1 MKKITLLGLGLFTA
15 MAASAQTNVVNDAKH
30 MLDQSKPD
38 YAAVQKAIQPAL
50 QDPSTAKTAMPWYIN
65 GKAGFGLYDNAY
77 MQEALGTQ
85 LSADQK
91 KAAGTGLL
99 QGYESYMKALPLDVE
114 VDKKTGEPKVD
125 KKTGKAKPG
134 KLTKEMVK
142 TMKDNYISLKT
153 GGIYLFDAQDYSGAY
168 DLWEVYVNLPS
179 NPALGDEAPKAEA
192 DTLVGQIMY
201 YQLLA
206 ALSSDRNAEALAKVP
221 QVEKTGYK
229 NIDVYVYGIE
239 AARRLNDSVAMLDLA
254 KRGYAEYGTQNVSF
268 VGQLINEHLQKNDF
282 DGCYQLV
289 NDAIAATPDSMASIK
304 SQLYDILGVIYE
316 QQDKNDKALEAFDKA
331 ISIDETQGKNF
342 YDKARVIYNNA
353 VKMDETLVDAP
364 EAERKAKVDPLL
376 HDAAKL
382 FEKAYSIDSTN
393 LNNIPSILYR
403 LYYRL
408 GAGYEEQAENW
419 KNM

>member
-168 DLWEVYVNLPS
+168 DL
-179 NPALGDEAPKAEA
+179 
-192 DTLVGQIMY
+192 
-201 YQLLA
+201 
-206 ALSSDRNAEALAKVP
+206 
-221 QVEKTGYK
+221 
-229 NIDVYVYGIE
+229 
-239 AARRLNDSVAMLDLA
+239 
-254 KRGYAEYGTQNVSF
+254 
-268 VGQLINEHLQKNDF
+268 
-282 DGCYQLV
+282 
-289 NDAIAATPDSMASIK
+289 
-304 SQLYDILGVIYE
+304 
-316 QQDKNDKALEAFDKA
+316 
-331 ISIDETQGKNF
+331 
-342 YDKARVIYNNA
+342 
-353 VKMDETLVDAP
+353 
-364 EAERKAKVDPLL
+364 
-376 HDAAKL
+376 
-382 FEKAYSIDSTN
+382 
-393 LNNIPSILYR
+393 
-403 LYYRL
+403 
-408 GAGYEEQAENW
+408 
-419 KNM
+419 

>member
-30 MLDQSKPD
+30 MLDQAKPD

-50 QDPSTAKTAMPWYIN
+50 QDPSTSKTAMPWYIN

-114 VDKKTGEPKVD
+114 VDKKTGEPKID

-134 KLTKEMVK
+134 KLAKEMVK

-179 NPALGDEAPKAEA
+179 NPALGAEAPKAEA

-254 KRGYAEYGTQNVSF
+254 KRGYAEYGT
-268 VGQLINEHLQKNDF
+268 
-282 DGCYQLV
+282 
-289 NDAIAATPDSMASIK
+289 PDSMAGIK

-316 QQDKNDKALEAFDKA
+316 QQDKNDQALEAFDKA
-331 ISIDETQGKNF
+331 ISIDETQGKNY

-353 VKMDETLVDAP
+353 VKMDESLIDAP

-376 HDAAKL
+376 LDAAKL

>member
-1 MKKITLLGLGLFTA
+1 M
-15 MAASAQTNVVNDAKH
+15 
-30 MLDQSKPD
+30 
-38 YAAVQKAIQPAL
+38 
-50 QDPSTAKTAMPWYIN
+50 
-65 GKAGFGLYDNAY
+65 
-77 MQEALGTQ
+77 
-85 LSADQK
+85 
-91 KAAGTGLL
+91 
-99 QGYESYMKALPLDVE
+99 
-114 VDKKTGEPKVD
+114 
-125 KKTGKAKPG
+125 
-134 KLTKEMVK
+134 
-142 TMKDNYISLKT
+142 
-153 GGIYLFDAQDYSGAY
+153 
-168 DLWEVYVNLPS
+168 
-179 NPALGDEAPKAEA
+179 
-192 DTLVGQIMY
+192 
-201 YQLLA
+201 
-206 ALSSDRNAEALAKVP
+206 
-221 QVEKTGYK
+221 
-229 NIDVYVYGIE
+229 
-239 AARRLNDSVAMLDLA
+239 
-254 KRGYAEYGTQNVSF
+254 
-268 VGQLINEHLQKNDF
+268 
-282 DGCYQLV
+282 

-376 HDAAKL
+376 LDAAKL